1 MDIERLLQQSRGL
14 SDSDVLGMVL
24 SNRIDM
30 GSAAGGLIS
39 SAKFPAL
46 IEDLLRWRAWSTKP
60 AAKHLRRISLTGA
73 DDAVSIEELSLLA
86 QQYARVEWAL
96 LYVPH
101 AEGQA
106 RNPTRGWREAFFKAE
121 LPGYSAVHLC
131 GRQAFEELL
140 AGELPEEIL
149 KANRLQL
156 NINARKRDFTD
167 DEVRAVFDKALS
179 LGPDVILQYHPAT
192 AALVGNAVAHCPPH
206 LRHRLHVLMDSSRGT
221 GVVPTSWDA
230 PALFAQT
237 LCGFAGGLGPDN
249 VAAVA
254 AQLNARALP
263 YWLDMESGI
272 RTDNQFDLAK
282 ARAILERTDAF

>member
-1 MDIERLLQQSRGL
+1 MDIERLLQQAHGL

-30 GSAAGGLIS
+30 GSATGGLIS
-39 SAKFPAL
+39 GAQFPAL
-46 IEDLLRWRAWSTKP
+46 IEDLKRWRTWSAQP

-96 LYVPH
+96 LYVPY

-106 RNPTRGWREAFFKAE
+106 RNPTRSWREAFFKAA

-140 AGELPEEIL
+140 AGELPAEIL

-167 DEVRAVFDKALS
+167 DEVLAVFDKALS

-192 AALVGNAVAHCPPH
+192 AALVVNAVAHCPPH
-206 LRHRLHVLMDSSRGT
+206 LRNRLHVLMDSSRGT

-230 PALFAQT
+230 PAMFAQVI
-237 LCGFAGGLGPDN
+237 CGFAGGLGPDN

-282 ARAILERTDAF
+282 ARAVLERTEAL

>member
-1 MDIERLLQQSRGL
+1 MDIERLLRQARGL
-14 SDSDVLGMVL
+14 SDSDVLSMVL

-30 GSAAGGLIS
+30 GSEAGGLIS
-39 SAKFPAL
+39 GAQFPKL
-46 IEDLLRWRAWSTKP
+46 IEDLQRWRVWSTQL

-96 LYVPH
+96 LYVPY

-106 RNPTRGWREAFFKAE
+106 RNPTRSWREAFFKAE

-167 DEVRAVFDKALS
+167 DEVLAVIDRALH
-179 LGPDVILQYHPAT
+179 LGPDVILQYHPTT
-192 AALVGNAVAHCPPH
+192 AALVGYAVAHCPFH
-206 LRHRLHVLMDSSRGT
+206 LRRRLHVLMDSSRGT
-221 GVVPTSWDA
+221 GVVPESWGA
-230 PALFAQT
+230 PAAVAQAF
-237 LCGFAGGLGPDN
+237 CGYAGGLGPDN
-249 VAAVA
+249 VATVA
-254 AQLNARALP
+254 AQLTALAVP

-272 RTDNQFDLAK
+272 RTENQFDLAK
-282 ARAILERTDAF
+282 VRAVLGRTDAF